1 MGQYD
6 ELSTTTAP
14 ASTKRG
20 AHSALRVPP
29 AEKSATSK
37 PLIDSSVRGWTTRS
51 WSPKS
56 ITRPALRSDAN
67 GTISSAGNERSRITP
82 RMVEP
87 TAPVAPTTATRMSA
101 HHRPVVAARVLA
113 ADRVVAEVEGGV
125 QVAHRARHVLLAHDA
140 RDLDRRG
147 GDHLDV
153 HSGVADHGE
162 GLGGHARMTL

>member
-1 MGQYD
+1 MRQYD

-56 ITRPALRSDAN
+56 ITRPAERSDAN

-82 RMVEP
+82 RMVLP
-87 TAPVAPTTATRMSA
+87 TAPVAPTTATRISSN
-101 HHRPVVAARVLA
+101 PWSVVARNVLGLNSVGA
-113 ADRVVAEVEGGV
+113 QLERGV
-125 QVAHRARHVLLAHDA
+125 QAAHRLGHVAAAHDA
-140 RDLDRRG
+140 RDLDRRRR
-147 GDHLDV
+147 DHLDV
-153 HSGVADHGE
+153 DARVAQHAE
-162 GLGGHARMTL
+162 RLGGDARV